1 MILTRLK
8 NIFTATAAS
17 FGMLFL
23 YFPLFI
29 IVLYSFN
36 TESVNSFP
44 IKSWSLRWYTIM
56 FQDKALLASLQSSLV
71 VAVIATFIALIIG
84 IPAAYSI
91 HKYDFPGKK
100 VLERVVLMPI
110 TLPGIVTGV
119 AMLSFFPF
127 MGLRPSLVAVGI
139 GHITFL
145 IAIVIT
151 QLVARFKRLDPFL
164 EQAAY
169 DLGATPLTT
178 FFKIILPNIRTA
190 IIGAVLLCVVLS
202 MDEIPVTFFL
212 IGGSNTLPIQI
223 YGMMRRG
230 ITPEVNAISTLIFIF
245 SATAVLLSIRFSG
258 SNRETIT
265 R

>member
-1 MILTRLK
+1 MIRLK
-8 NIFTATAAS
+8 NIFTFSSA
-17 FGMLFL
+17 MLVLLFL

-29 IVLYSFN
+29 IIFYSFN
-36 TESVNSFP
+36 AESVNAFP
-44 IKSWSLRWYTIM
+44 IHSYSLKWYEIM
-56 FQDKALLASLQSSLV
+56 FRDEALLKALWNSLTI
-71 VAVIATFIALIIG
+71 AIIATLMALVIG
-84 IPAAYSI
+84 LPAAYAI
-91 HKYDFPGKK
+91 HKYDFRGKK
-100 VLERVVLMPI
+100 TLERIILMPI

-127 MGLRPSLVAVGI
+127 LGLSLSLTSVAI

-151 QLVARFKRLDPFL
+151 QLLARFKRLDPYL
-164 EQAAY
+164 EQASY
-169 DLGATPLTT
+169 DLGATPFIT
-178 FFKIILPNIRTA
+178 FFKIIIPNIRTA
-190 IIGAVLLCVVLS
+190 IIGAVLLCLVLS

-230 ITPEVNAISTLIFIF
+230 ITPEVNAISTLIFLF
-245 SATAVLLSIRFSG
+245 STVAVLLSIKLS
-258 SNRETIT
+258 SDNTAAST

>member
-1 MILTRLK
+1 MVKLK
-8 NIFTATAAS
+8 NIFITTSAFLAL
-17 FGMLFL
+17 LFL

-29 IVLYSFN
+29 IVFYSFN
-36 TESVNSFP
+36 AESVNAFP
-44 IKSWSLRWYTIM
+44 IRHYSLKWYAIL
-56 FQDKALLASLQSSLV
+56 FQDEALLQALKNSVL
-71 VAVIATFIALIIG
+71 VAVIATTIAVVIG
-84 IPAAYSI
+84 LPAAYAI
-91 HKYDFPGKK
+91 HKYKFRGKSM
-100 VLERVVLMPI
+100 LERILLMPI

-119 AMLSFFPF
+119 AMLSFFPLL
-127 MGLRPSLVAVGI
+127 GLNLSLTTVAI

-164 EQAAY
+164 EQASY

-178 FFKIILPNIRTA
+178 FFSIIIPNIRTA
-190 IIGAVLLCVVLS
+190 IIGAVLLCLVLS

-223 YGMMRRG
+223 YAMMRRG

-245 SATAVLLSIRFSG
+245 STIAVLLSIRLSG
-258 SNRETIT
+258 SDKASNT